1 MTLTV
6 ADRLAQRLAQA
17 GCRWAFGVP
26 GGEVLTLI
34 DALERAGIRFIV
46 ARHEAAAGFMAEG
59 TWHATG
65 APGILVATIGPG
77 LANTVNP
84 VANAQQDRTPLIVIS
99 GCVDPAAAQSYTHQV
114 FDHRAV
120 LAPLVK
126 ASFLVSVG
134 AGAAIAEK
142 AVAAAIS
149 MPPGA
154 VHLDLPVSVAAAM
167 EPDLPIARRALP
179 APSRPTR
186 RALSAVREVLASAK
200 RPLIIA
206 GLEAVAPTSAKAVS
220 DLTLASGAP
229 LITTYKAKGVLDE
242 THPQC
247 LGAAG
252 LSPKAD
258 ALLLPIVRQADVV
271 LAIGYDPI
279 EMRAGWCHPF
289 SDNQTII
296 EIAGWAASHG
306 MHRADHLLI
315 GDIAE
320 IIEDLADALPPTDF
334 WADSARKALQKA
346 FAPSAEWGP
355 SAIIATARRILPP
368 NTLATVDSGAHRILL
383 SQMWHC
389 PTPEGLLQS
398 SGLCTM
404 ACALPL
410 AIGAALA
417 APTKG
422 RPVVAFVGD
431 GGLEMGLG
439 ELATL
444 RDLGLPVIIIVFVD
458 GAYALI
464 EMKQR
469 AMQLPN
475 AGVDLG
481 ITDFAA
487 IATAFGGIGVT
498 VTSTALLESALRA
511 ALQTE
516 DRFTLIACPIDRRS
530 YDGLL

>member
-1 MTLTV
+1 MIPSV
-6 ADRLAQRLAQA
+6 ADRIARRLAAA

-26 GGEVLTLI
+26 GGEVLTII
-34 DALERAGIRFIV
+34 DALERAGIRFV
-46 ARHEAAAGFMAEG
+46 AARHESAAGFMAEG

-77 LANTVNP
+77 VANAINP
-84 VANAQQDRTPLIVIS
+84 VANAQQDRTPLILIT
-99 GCVDPAAAQSYTHQV
+99 GCVDPTDAQSYTHQV
-114 FDHRAV
+114 FDHGAV

-126 ASFLVSVG
+126 ARFQVSTG
-134 AGAAIAEK
+134 AGAVIAEK
-142 AVAAAIS
+142 AVAAATAH
-149 MPPGA
+149 PPGP
-154 VHLDLPVSVAAAM
+154 VHIDLPVNVAASPEADA
-167 EPDLPIARRALP
+167 PVALR
-179 APSRPTR
+179 APS
-186 RALSAVREVLASAK
+186 ALSRPAGPALEAAGFALNRAQ
-200 RPLIIA
+200 RPLVLI
-206 GLEAVAPTSAKAVS
+206 GLEAITQNAASAIADFVIQF
-220 DLTLASGAP
+220 GAP
-229 LITTYKAKGVLDE
+229 VITTYKAKGVIDE
-242 THPQC
+242 DNPLC

-258 ALLLPIVRQADVV
+258 AILLPLAREAD
-271 LAIGYDPI
+271 LILLIGYDPI
-279 EMRAGWCHPF
+279 EMRAGWRHPF
-289 SDNQTII
+289 TSDQTVI
-296 EIAGWAASHG
+296 ELAGWRGDHG
-306 MHRADHLLI
+306 MHRADHLFI
-315 GDIAE
+315 GDLGESLSALAGQATAKRFWAANARNALAAAFHPSDSWGPAA
-320 IIEDLADALPPTDF
+320 IIETARWVLPP
-334 WADSARKALQKA
+334 
-346 FAPSAEWGP
+346 E
-355 SAIIATARRILPP
+355 
-368 NTLATVDSGAHRILL
+368 TLATVDSGAHRILL
-383 SQMWHC
+383 SQIWRC
-389 PTPEGLLQS
+389 PTPDGLLQS

-417 APTKG
+417 EPDQT

-444 RDLGLPVIIIVFVD
+444 RDLGLPVIVVVFVD

-481 ITDFAA
+481 VTDFAA
-487 IATAFGGIGVT
+487 IASAFGGVGVT
-498 VTSTALLESALRA
+498 VRSAPALEAALRTALTTR
-511 ALQTE
+511 